1 MNMSV
6 GNSDIN
12 GEYWYTN
19 SSTGSEL
26 KNHNY
31 VDYTMKRYE
40 ISANIYLREINGL
53 PDDVDIDDMLPASS
67 LNQYVNMEYIN

>member
-1 MNMSV
+1 
-6 GNSDIN
+6 
-12 GEYWYTN
+12 
-19 SSTGSEL
+19 
-26 KNHNY
+26 
-31 VDYTMKRYE
+31 MKRYE